1 MGTVQFGWILKAFF
15 MVSAL
20 SISCTAAGQ
29 SGALPNAIRIVVP
42 FTPGGSN
49 DVFGRALAEQLSR
62 KLGITVLVE
71 NKPGAGGMIGSAEV
85 ARAKPD
91 GATLLLSS
99 NSFVTRA
106 ATDDKLAFDSRT
118 AFTPVAM
125 VAQGGMLLV
134 VSNETT
140 YQTVADLI
148 ADSKRRPINFG
159 SAGVGSIGH
168 LSGEL
173 FTKIAEVDLTHVP
186 YKGISP
192 AMTDMIGGRLFSMIT
207 TSASLG
213 GAIKG
218 RQVRPLAVT
227 SLTPSKFFPDLPTV
241 AQTVPGYSVNVWWGV
256 YAPANT
262 PTALVDRLNQ
272 AIRDV
277 SAQPR
282 LMDLFAAEAAEPSDM
297 SAKQFSTYVNEE
309 LDKWQQLARE
319 RGIKQID

>member
-1 MGTVQFGWILKAFF
+1 M
-15 MVSAL
+15 
-20 SISCTAAGQ
+20 
-29 SGALPNAIRIVVP
+29 
-42 FTPGGSN
+42 
-49 DVFGRALAEQLSR
+49 
-62 KLGITVLVE
+62 
-71 NKPGAGGMIGSAEV
+71 
-85 ARAKPD
+85 
-91 GATLLLSS
+91 
-99 NSFVTRA
+99 
-106 ATDDKLAFDSRT
+106 
-118 AFTPVAM
+118 
-125 VAQGGMLLV
+125 
-134 VSNETT
+134 
-140 YQTVADLI
+140 
-148 ADSKRRPINFG
+148 
-159 SAGVGSIGH
+159 
-168 LSGEL
+168 
-173 FTKIAEVDLTHVP
+173 THVP